1 MVLLLLVLFY
11 GNHCFIFQR
20 KGLKISTYL
29 ENSSEVLTTWLFLSV
44 LWVFKSLFLQCY
56 CWDHLETLSFGIWVY
71 LIRIWLKD
79 SLCKIQPHSP
89 RWLLWGNLNT
99 IELNLFILLQVIFRV
114 FLLLYVIILL
124 ESPFLWV
131 KYGRSCVKHI

>member
-44 LWVFKSLFLQCY
+44 LWVFKSLFLQ
-56 CWDHLETLSFGIWVY
+56 
-71 LIRIWLKD
+71 
-79 SLCKIQPHSP
+79 
-89 RWLLWGNLNT
+89 
-99 IELNLFILLQVIFRV
+99 
-114 FLLLYVIILL
+114 LLLLRSLGDIVIWYLSLL
-124 ESPFLWV
+124 NQNLIKGLFMQNSTTQSQMV
-131 KYGRSCVKHI
+131 TVR